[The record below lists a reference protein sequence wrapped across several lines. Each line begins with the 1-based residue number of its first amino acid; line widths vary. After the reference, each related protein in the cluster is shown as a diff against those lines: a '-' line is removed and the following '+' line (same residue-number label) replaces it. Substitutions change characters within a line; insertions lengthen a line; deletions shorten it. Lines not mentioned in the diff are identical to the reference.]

1 MSQQCRTGVAPEGF
15 LSRRDGCV
23 LYPGMQAGPADAS
36 VHFVVAVPPATWRE
50 RDHEYMMA
58 CLGSAVVE
66 NTFHRKKRLFGRIE
80 IVIVIGASGTDD
92 SLTYMTFGLER
103 YALPE
108 LHVTAP
114 RDRDALAFLYC
125 VAHWMLVDPER
136 PLQDGDTV
144 GRSDDERIS
153 VVLDRGLM
161 RLELP

>member
-1 MSQQCRTGVAPEGF
+1 MK
-15 LSRRDGCV
+15 RRGRCV
-23 LYPGMQAGPADAS
+23 LYPGMQAEPADTS
-36 VHFVVAVPPATWRE
+36 VHFVVTVPPATWRE
-50 RDHEYMMA
+50 RDHEYMMG
-58 CLGSAVVE
+58 CLGAAVVE

-80 IVIVIGASGTDD
+80 IVIVIGASDD
-92 SLTYMTFGLER
+92 RLTYVTFGLER

-136 PLQDGDTV
+136 PLQNGDTV
-144 GRSDDERIS
+144 GRSHDERIPITW
-153 VVLDRGLM
+153 VGETL